1 METDSDRA
9 LRYRARAEQIRN
21 RAKTLTDPAARR
33 TLRTLAKDYDELAA
47 SCEQP
52 KARKARR

>member
-1 METDSDRA
+1 MDTDSDRA

-21 RAKTLTDPAARR
+21 RAEALTDPAARHM
-33 TLRTLAKDYDELAA
+33 LRTLAKDYDELAA

-52 KARKARR
+52 TPRKTTR